1 MAKTVTNS
9 ELRFD
14 VGANPIR
21 YCGMQ
26 KVYPFSR
33 DRVVEINLHHQH
45 VLEMYDL
52 ELVGGT
58 AICLADRL
66 NERSNLGALRNRKLR
81 EAAVASAALSA
92 VAVSLHGRGS
102 LAALPKDKQTKE
114 VANELKRANDRTSAQ
129 VMAEVLQTTT
139 ETLSIGEEVLIEST
153 ITEGVRAKPGK
164 EVGGNPTIAVGA
176 LFGKKEHR
184 ARYGLDLG
192 KDVTLL
198 SMGNDVIDGTTK
210 SVKGLHSSMT
220 CMFLIE
226 SQVKRHLPDI
236 YVQRWMGGAHFDE
249 FNPREGTLLD
259 AARVIADSYGFADLS
274 ELSAFFIDRSR
285 HYPAWDTLGAAGIG
299 IPYDADGDLFPAL
312 LLGLEG
318 MRFPNGRHM
327 NSMIG
332 EIGGSAEWVVGALPL
347 VWRGGQALGMLT
359 SHSSLSRRDLSPE
372 DLWNSRFH
380 YTEDELIM
388 IQDARFQQK
397 PYFSVKDI
405 IENPHAG
412 GISAFGAITDSVYL
426 PFMKGVQF
434 DPDKG
439 KISVWTLV
447 INSLGL
453 MEVWEMHFACRTSL
467 AHTRALIAS
476 PKERLAGL
484 RGKALEA
491 AIGKM
496 LDDPREERRYRI
508 FFNNEYYPALVPIR
522 EKVALL
528 GQALEGLIARGAL
541 NDQDREIIDLT
552 ARLAPEWWVEN
563 GR

>member
-1 MAKTVTNS
+1 MAKTLTSS

-14 VGANPIR
+14 VGISPIQ

-26 KVYPFSR
+26 KAYPFSR
-33 DRVVEINLHHQH
+33 ERVIEFNLHHHH
-45 VLEMYDL
+45 VLDMYDL

-58 AICLADRL
+58 AICLSDRL
-66 NERSNLGALRNRKLR
+66 NEKSNLGALRNRKLR
-81 EAAVASAALSA
+81 ESAVASAALSA
-92 VAVSLHGRGS
+92 MAVGLHGRGS
-102 LAALPKDKQTKE
+102 LAALPKEQQTKE
-114 VANELKRANDRTSAQ
+114 KANELKRWNDRTAAQ

-139 ETLSIGEEVLIEST
+139 ETLSIGEEVIIEST

-184 ARYGLDLG
+184 ARYGMNLG

-236 YVQRWMGGAHFDE
+236 YVQRWMSGAHFDE

-259 AARVIADSYGFADLS
+259 AARVIADSYGFADLA
-274 ELSAFFIDRSR
+274 ELNAFFIDRAR
-285 HYPAWDTLGAAGIG
+285 HHPAWDALGEAGIG

-312 LLGLEG
+312 VLGLDG
-318 MRFPNGRHM
+318 MRFPNGRHL
-327 NSMIG
+327 NAMIG

-347 VWRGGQALGMLT
+347 VWRGGQAIGMLT
-359 SHSSLSRRDLSPE
+359 SHMSLSRRDLTAE
-372 DLWNSRFH
+372 QLWNERFH
-380 YTEDELIM
+380 YTEDELMM

-405 IENPHAG
+405 VENPYAG
-412 GISAFGAITDSVYL
+412 GISAFGAITDSMYI
-426 PFMKGVQF
+426 PFMKGVQY
-434 DPDKG
+434 DEDKG
-439 KISVWTLV
+439 TVSVWTLV

-453 MEVWEMHFACRTSL
+453 TEVWEMHFKCRTSF
-467 AHTRALIAS
+467 AHTKELIAS
-476 PKERLAGL
+476 PKEKLAGL
-484 RGKALEA
+484 RGKELEA
-491 AIGKM
+491 AIGK
-496 LDDPREERRYRI
+496 LLENPRDERRYRI
-508 FFNNEYYPALVPIR
+508 FFNNEYYPALIPIR

-541 NDQDREIIDLT
+541 NEQDREIIHFT
-552 ARLAPEWWVEN
+552 SRLAPEWWVEN
-563 GR
+563 GQ